1 MIGEIQ
7 NLNMRPF
14 FNVQSFATGKRRLG
28 FKVPRFHLLDVAST
42 NRDMQSTRDET
53 GQTLRWLTN
62 GSSHLKLHNW
72 VFLWHRDNALP
83 IVEWAGNLLHALVW
97 EIFMEQRQ
105 LRHESIV
112 LALLFS
118 RAEIISFSTEFSSL
132 TEVRQLLSEGPSL
145 NSWQPPRNDNIFP
158 NNPRLEIQNW
168 DPFANAPKRAHDL
181 MPSFM
186 KGPQSRCHC
195 RTSHVLSGRPSIG
208 KSTSAHCSSPKC
220 SQEGS

>member
-1 MIGEIQ
+1 MAQGQ
-7 NLNMRPF
+7 C
-14 FNVQSFATGKRRLG
+14 FAYCGVSWKFVACPCLRN
-28 FKVPRFHLLDVAST
+28 FHGAT
-42 NRDMQSTRDET
+42 TAAAWINCPGITFHIT
-53 GQTLRWLTN
+53 
-62 GSSHLKLHNW
+62 
-72 VFLWHRDNALP
+72 
-83 IVEWAGNLLHALVW
+83 
-97 EIFMEQRQ
+97 
-105 LRHESIV
+105 
-112 LALLFS
+112 
-118 RAEIISFSTEFSSL
+118 AEIISFSTEFSSL

-220 SQEGS
+220 SQDGS